1 MKTDAFFFG
10 VPHYRVGFTVF
21 IVMAALASFKILA
34 S

>member
-10 VPHYRVGFTVF
+10 VPRYRVGFIVF
-21 IVMAALASFKILA
+21 VVMVALASFKILA